1 MLVFNLLASEI
12 DGLLKV
18 ATASAAGLYIHICMY
33 EFLFRGRTGSTT
45 SQWPHSTFKR
55 IPHGASPTAVSDP
68 KVSLEMKNSARNKL
82 VDFASKLGNFKVF

>member
-55 IPHGASPTAVSDP
+55 IPHGASSPTAVSDP
-68 KVSLEMKNSARNKL
+68 KVSLEMKK
-82 VDFASKLGNFKVF
+82 